1 MDGSQRSARKKKEK
15 KKKEKEEK
23 ENLSAR
29 LKRTLNKSKRKKKEK
44 KVKDGS
50 IRAVKKKKSPT
61 NVPTRPP
68 TKDKLTAQE
77 LKDPRNVDI
86 FMNDV
91 GDDDVK
97 RAMKQYKQRKTY
109 VNPTPFTE
117 KEELILDRVD
127 KKQSKM
133 MIPTLNSSKSE
144 LSESLKSKNTPV
156 DCKQSEDNMNKK
168 GNKKAAEQTERQEP
182 TMVEKNNETSKH
194 EGPMGNRADN
204 LYLPNGKFFWQE
216 VLVPNDDDLKD
227 VEAVFSIGSEH
238 IEMYYERKLR
248 LISPPESTVVLDQ
261 WEILKVL
268 MKRDRIFFTPE
279 LIFSNT
285 LRSVISANPKEELKQ
300 QVQAQSLENDTLRQT
315 QCDDTHPL
323 IFLDFPTQ
331 GFTYEKSDPIG
342 SSSKRM
348 MVSKQEL
355 NCQQV
360 KTVRVS
366 R

>member
-204 LYLPNGKFFWQE
+204 L
-216 VLVPNDDDLKD
+216 
-227 VEAVFSIGSEH
+227 
-238 IEMYYERKLR
+238 
-248 LISPPESTVVLDQ
+248 VVLDQ